1 MWKPPYTLLEA
12 HNFCQD
18 VFNRRPESGNTSP
31 ASVHFNMFFLQIKS
45 LYIFRQG
52 NPQNIADIVMLFIL
66 KNKSSLLHI
75 LKTSSINTN

>member
-31 ASVHFNMFFLQIKS
+31 ASVHFNMFFYKLNHRTFFGKET
-45 LYIFRQG
+45 
-52 NPQNIADIVMLFIL
+52 PKIL
-66 KNKSSLLHI
+66 LI
-75 LKTSSINTN
+75 L